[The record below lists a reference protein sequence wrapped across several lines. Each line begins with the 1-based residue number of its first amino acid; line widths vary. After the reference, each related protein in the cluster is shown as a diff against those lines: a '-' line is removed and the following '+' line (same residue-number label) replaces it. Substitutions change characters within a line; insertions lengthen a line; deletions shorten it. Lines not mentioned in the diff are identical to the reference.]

1 MGDDAGPRTA
11 GGRPPPWR
19 RLARAAPL
27 LLACVLPTALLC
39 VGVARLILNHFF
51 AHAPYLL
58 DAGWYS
64 DIIYHAGLFP
74 KNPRIACD
82 YAEWYFGVHFSPL
95 ISAFSLLSYL
105 QPLPRIEWYALHQA
119 LMFLPFGIAT
129 YALASRLEPA
139 GALRRLPVTVLAAFA
154 FTFNGQ
160 ILKMI
165 PYPHYEVAIGGLLCL
180 LLAMIA
186 AGRTRLAWL
195 CLALA
200 LSVRE
205 DGGVHATCALAPL
218 VYLQWRGT
226 PLPASRRTLLAMIG
240 VSLVSTVIG
249 LICQK
254 LVFTGAAVMSAV
266 YLGDPIYSH
275 LSAAVLADRVR
286 LFLDT
291 CQVMTY
297 PFLATCLIAALRR
310 DPRYLLGW
318 VVTLPWFVLNF
329 LASQPQKATF
339 EAYAGFPFVASIF
352 WVYVY
357 GALLAP
363 RDRRLR
369 PIVLEAVFAA
379 VCLASTVGL
388 YRAFPHH
395 VEVLVDDLRHAKWK
409 DRAAVHGFVDALGEH
424 RGELGRL
431 YADYSVAAIAL
442 ESLRPEDGW
451 RPGIAPADA
460 ITFHLGT
467 VSRDL
472 VIADVHA
479 NELDVCTRVA
489 RTGIV
494 VCTRDRPPAS
504 RYAGLETQVFPSI
517 FAFTGALAAD
527 ALEVGE
533 RGVVLREGAV
543 VEGPLGRLPQGTY
556 ELTWTIASD
565 RPAQTDLLGVLGVEK
580 RRLAVTVD
588 VVAGDQL
595 RRRVEAPEGARAVS
609 ARFEADG
616 KEVLWFSAR
625 ASSPSPIFVTHA
637 RVRRLP

>member
-1 MGDDAGPRTA
+1 MGDDSAR
-11 GGRPPPWR
+11 GRVPPWR
-19 RLARAAPL
+19 RLARAAPP
-27 LLACVLPTALLC
+27 LLAGVLPTALLC
-39 VGVARLILNHFF
+39 IGVARFVLNHFF

-82 YAEWYFGVHFSPL
+82 YAEWYFGVHFSPM

-119 LMFLPFGIAT
+119 LMFLPFGAAT
-129 YALASRLEPA
+129 YALAARLQPE
-139 GALRRLPVTVLAAFA
+139 GLLRRLPVTVLAAFA

-160 ILKMI
+160 VLKMI
-165 PYPHYEVAIGGLLCL
+165 AYPHYEVAIGGLLCL
-180 LLAMIA
+180 LLVMLVT
-186 AGRTRLAWL
+186 GRRRLAWVFL
-195 CLALA
+195 VLT

-205 DGGVHATCALAPL
+205 DGGVHAACALAPL
-218 VYLQWRGT
+218 VYLHWRGVE
-226 PLPASRRTLLAMIG
+226 LLVSRRTLLAMIG
-240 VSLVSTVIG
+240 VSIVSTVIG
-249 LICQK
+249 VICQK

-275 LSAAVLADRVR
+275 ISASVLADRVR

-297 PFLATCLIAALRR
+297 PFLATCLIAAIRR

-357 GALLAP
+357 GAKLAP
-363 RDRRLR
+363 AHRRLR

-379 VCLASTVGL
+379 VCLTATIGV
-388 YRAFPHH
+388 YRAWPVHMKILKD
-395 VEVLVDDLRHAKWK
+395 EMIHARWE

-424 RGELGRL
+424 RAELGRL
-431 YADYSVAAIAL
+431 YADYSVASIAL

-460 ITFHLGT
+460 ITFHAGT
-467 VSRDL
+467 VSRDHLLADL
-472 VIADVHA
+472 VV
-479 NELDVCTRVA
+479 NELDVCTRIE
-489 RTGIV
+489 RTGIF
-494 VCTRDRPPAS
+494 VCTRERLPADRF
-504 RYAGLETQVFPSI
+504 AGLATQVVPSSFS
-517 FAFTGALAAD
+517 FASSTVNPRVGVDVRGITYQPGEGID
-527 ALEVGE
+527 AY
-533 RGVVLREGAV
+533 
-543 VEGPLGRLPQGTY
+543 LGLLPQGTY
-556 ELTWTIASD
+556 ELTWTIETD
-565 RPAQTDLLGVLGVEK
+565 KPAPADLLGVLGVE
-580 RRLAVTVD
+580 RHPAMLGIEILSGSEVRASAAV
-588 VVAGDQL
+588 
-595 RRRVEAPEGARAVS
+595 PNGARKLSV
-609 ARFEADG
+609 RFEAKG
-616 KEVLWFSAR
+616 GEALWF
-625 ASSPSPIFVTHA
+625 ASRSSFPSTLFVTQA
-637 RVRRLP
+637 RIRRVP